1 MVLVGVEMETVFW
14 PDQDQLR
21 VAGTGLVLHTEG
33 GLLEARIETK
43 DFRLQCG
50 ESTPRLVRCG
60 RHYVKKYFI
69 TNMSMFCIGLY
80 SAPAGGCLSWRLAST
95 RDHELPTAM
104 WCGKLG
110 LTVCKKL
117 RSAILSSGERPEKS

>member
-1 MVLVGVEMETVFW
+1 MVLGGVEMETVFW

-21 VAGTGLVLHTEG
+21 VAGIGLVRHTEV
-33 GLLEARIETK
+33 GLLEGRIETK

-80 SAPAGGCLSWRLAST
+80 SATGGGCRSWRLPAHVT
-95 RDHELPTAM
+95 MT
-104 WCGKLG
+104 KLG
-110 LTVCKKL
+110 LTVC
-117 RSAILSSGERPEKS
+117 